1 MNALSTYLDIKIS
14 RDGYIHHDHYER
26 GIPTVELEAGLL
38 PKLGK
43 TRGTGTCVNFLPD
56 PEIFEKTRF
65 GAADVKSRLHETA
78 YLNPEL
84 TIHFEDR
91 RGDTPEDI
99 EYHEPE
105 GIVGFIRD
113 LNKNAQPLHDPVYF
127 KRRGRRDSRWKLLF
141 SLPMSSVRTFSDS
154 AIISTMQREELI

>member
-1 MNALSTYLDIKIS
+1 MS

-26 GIPTVELEAGLL
+26 GIPTIELEAGLL

-105 GIVGFIRD
+105 GIIGFVRD
-113 LNKNAQPLHDPVYF
+113 FNRKKETLHDPAYF
-127 KRRGRRDSRWKLLF
+127 SGE
-141 SLPMSSVRTFSDS
+141 SDGITVEGVFQYINEFHDNVLGFCNNIYY
-154 AIISTMQREELI
+154 AEG